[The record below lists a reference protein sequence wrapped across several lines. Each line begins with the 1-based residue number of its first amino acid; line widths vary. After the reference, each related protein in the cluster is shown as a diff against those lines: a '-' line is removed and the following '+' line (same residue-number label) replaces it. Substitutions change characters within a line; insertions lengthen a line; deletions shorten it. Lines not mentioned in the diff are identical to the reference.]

1 MAGES
6 CKGLQKTLSLSLSLS
21 LSSTTVLELQVVSK
35 HPLEANLSGNS
46 LERVPKYLF
55 LNYYLVALNL
65 SRNFMKVCYQKIK
78 WIWGRAS

>member
-1 MAGES
+1 MARMLCS
-6 CKGLQKTLSLSLSLS
+6 FSLSPLICYIH
-21 LSSTTVLELQVVSK
+21 LQVVSK

-65 SRNFMKVCYQKIK
+65 SRNYMKVCTTYTIGG
-78 WIWGRAS
+78 WVITS